1 MIKFT
6 KEVLAKAL
14 SHDEYFELAK
24 NIIDRAEKQKPYDN
38 EAYLNY
44 TISNIQRAEKII
56 RNFQLD
62 KKLYNNLSD
71 GIQDW
76 TWVLLTEPWCG
87 DSSFIEPVLYA
98 MSIAAA
104 GEIDFKIL
112 LRDENQEIM
121 NQFLTNGGMAI
132 PMLVCLDKELNV
144 LGTFGPRPTALQEQF
159 SEWQKDGM
167 VAVLEDKIK
176 LTYRWYHKDK
186 NESIQKEFIRLVR
199 EWKKK

>member
-1 MIKFT
+1 MKFT
-6 KEVLAKAL
+6 KETLANAI

-24 NIIDRAEKQKPYDN
+24 SIINSSEKQKPYDN
-38 EAYLNY
+38 EGYLNY

-62 KKLYNNLSD
+62 KKLYNNLSEE
-71 GIQDW
+71 IESW

-98 MSIAAA
+98 MSVAAA

-112 LRDENQEIM
+112 LRDENHETM
-121 NQFLTNGGMAI
+121 NHFLTNGGMAI
-132 PMLVCLDKELNV
+132 PKLICLDKDLNV
-144 LGTFGPRPTALQEQF
+144 LGTFGPRPKILQEQF
-159 SEWQKDGM
+159 SEWKKDGL
-167 VAVLEDKIK
+167 VEQLEDKIK
-176 LTYRWYHKDK
+176 RTYRWYRKDK